1 MTDATQLFK
10 DLYAAFI
17 ILNHQGHQS
26 CNKEINSS
34 HQPNLV
40 QISVNIYTKFGEY
53 TVVVDY
59 IISTSTT
66 YHHAILKINTH
77 CVLES
82 M

>member
-1 MTDATQLFK
+1 MPHNYSKTCMLHLYSTIK
-10 DLYAAFI
+10 DTNLAI
-17 ILNHQGHQS
+17 
-26 CNKEINSS
+26 KEINSS

-66 YHHAILKINTH
+66 YHHAILKIKINTH